1 MPLDP
6 AYKAG
11 LARHETG
18 QKFNHRAHGD
28 YYYFMRL
35 TEVSAAPLCAL
46 YIIILV
52 YTTCYAKTIKLQ
64 IPKTK
69 IRFETQE
76 LIKKQKSGF
85 LEFQIIE
92 YSFLRTQRIPRF
104 GLATRP

>member
-1 MPLDP
+1 
-6 AYKAG
+6 
-11 LARHETG
+11 
-18 QKFNHRAHGD
+18 
-28 YYYFMRL
+28 MRL

-76 LIKKQKSGF
+76 LIIKQKSGF

-104 GLATRP
+104 G